1 MYNSTCA
8 LFEEFPPTLF
18 APSKVGRNECCL
30 EKECLLCSIDV
41 LSVVAQ
47 SEIVKTHNAL

>member
-18 APSKVGRNECCL
+18 APSKVGRNDSCL
-30 EKECLLCSIDV
+30 KNECLFFSIDV

-47 SEIVKTHNAL
+47 SEIVKKHNAL